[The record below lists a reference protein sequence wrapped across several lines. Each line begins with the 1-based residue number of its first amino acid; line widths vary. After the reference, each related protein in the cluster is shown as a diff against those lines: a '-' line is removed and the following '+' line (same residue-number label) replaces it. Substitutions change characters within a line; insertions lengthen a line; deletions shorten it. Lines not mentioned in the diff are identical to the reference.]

1 MTAIASVARLTRVG
15 STLVFIMIIL
25 IWFYAIAFVILG
37 GGLINALRFE
47 KHDTEARTKR

>member
-1 MTAIASVARLTRVG
+1 
-15 STLVFIMIIL
+15 MIIL

-47 KHDTEARTKR
+47 MHDTGRMQVEERATLRD